1 MFVATKHVSVDTK
14 VCLSRLKLCH
24 DKIMVVRQ
32 KYFCRDKTFVT
43 TICWDKYLFV
53 ATNTSFIVTK
63 LFVEKQLLS
72 RQIFIATKVLLRQTY
87 FVATKDVSRQ
97 KLYLWQLPPMIEKG
111 VSATVAA
118 ATTRHSLQNMRT
130 LSLLPSLMLPNVLQ
144 ARKRAGCE

>member
-32 KYFCRDKTFVT
+32 NFFCRDKTFVT

-53 ATNTSFIVTK
+53 ATNTSFIATK

-72 RQIFIATKVLLRQTY
+72 RQIFIATKV
-87 FVATKDVSRQ
+87 FVATNIFCRDKRRVTT
-97 KLYLWQLPPMIEKG
+97 KIIL
-111 VSATVAA
+111 VAA
-118 ATTRHSLQNMRT
+118 PANDRKGCLCNSGCRYNTTVYKTCALCHYC
-130 LSLLPSLMLPNVLQ
+130 
-144 ARKRAGCE
+144 RA